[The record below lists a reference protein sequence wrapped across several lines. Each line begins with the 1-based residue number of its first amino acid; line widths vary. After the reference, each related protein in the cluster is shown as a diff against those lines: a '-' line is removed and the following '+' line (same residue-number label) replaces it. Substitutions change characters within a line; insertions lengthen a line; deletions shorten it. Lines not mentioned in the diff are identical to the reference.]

1 MIPKPYF
8 SNVPDLGDL
17 ELDYVVVENEC
28 PIVFFLQR

>member
-8 SNVPDLGDL
+8 SNVPNLGDL

-28 PIVFFLQR
+28 HIF